1 MRSLVAVALVVG
13 VGFVAGPVVLP
24 ASAAFTRPSLGQIKG
39 TPTGAGGAIVPF
51 SGPEGVTVDNTD
63 DLWVGE
69 GSIENHLDQFEPA
82 YDNSSFIQMLP
93 LEAFTFPESLAFE
106 DASKDLFF
114 SGKNENDGTNK
125 SVEIFDTSARHIIEV
140 KEWEKRKFVEGGTG
154 GGVHVAVDNSMDSFD
169 PSAGSVYVTHGGND
183 EPPPVGDDLPQ
194 GIEKFSAGGEAG
206 DFVNANKEPVSLP
219 YVKDNEIT
227 GIPGESFSEEI
238 RGTPGSVAV
247 DQAGDIYAVDLNYNW
262 KTKNNSLESAIVEF
276 GPEGVFLRAFTGEGT
291 PGVGEDHEG
300 FGGELRGVAVDPV
313 TGDVLVSVIN
323 RSRAEGVVDEFGSSG
338 GFVDQIT
345 GVEVSPGVRVGLKNP
360 SEMVVDS
367 RGDLYVVDDVEHVVD
382 VFGPGLFYPILK
394 LSEPSAVS
402 SSEAVLVGSVDPE
415 GLELSECRFEYVM
428 ESVFVKEGF
437 SKAASSEC
445 VPSAG
450 KVSEDVREEIKDGG
464 NGRVPVAV
472 SAVLS
477 KLLGGV
483 TYRYRLVARTAGSGG
498 GVEVSEPLGFTTS
511 APPGVVSSSVSN
523 VSSSFVDLNA
533 SIGPLGLA
541 TSYRFEYDTRPYVGS
556 ESHGVSV
563 PVPDASVGS
572 GGVTGGTIVSVVQQV
587 GGLEPGTTYYY
598 RVVAENS
605 SGVTRGAVC
614 GGVPASD
621 CTFSTLP
628 LTGEGLP
635 DGRAYEL
642 VTPSNKGS
650 AEDMFGAVNTGYE
663 YNDFNNFDVGYS
675 SGSGEEFLL
684 ETRAAFGSFA
694 AAANNLYVFKRDE
707 QDKDWLTIPVASP
720 SLGVQSFEY
729 TGDVF
734 DPSSFSLLGVSDKVG
749 AQASSSGLHDLS
761 LVGSPGGPYT
771 EIHNEN
777 YTEKNVGTLIVGAS
791 YDLSDLILESIDHTL
806 ASSVKGQDPDSHTL
820 YEWANGKFTPV
831 SMNTKGTV
839 FQCGAV
845 LGQGIVSGSRHNAVS
860 ADGSEVFFTAPDPY
874 AESTGNGCWGG
885 EASPQTN
892 PPQLYLHSTT
902 PTVTGTVEL
911 SKPEKGVS
919 DPTCALLEEACH
931 PAVYVGAAENG
942 SKVFFI
948 SEGELT
954 SEAVSLK
961 LEDPELYECEII
973 QEAAGASCKLT
984 RISAGEDN
992 SPVREAGSTGAH
1004 VWTVPTVSNDGSE
1017 VYFTA
1022 FGALAPGASAL
1033 NVENP
1038 GPVNLYRYDT
1048 ETSKTVYVTTVN
1060 TLDYPE
1066 NNQLAWDGHAH
1077 MSIDFGGGA
1086 LEARANWYATPDG
1099 HYLLFAARSEPPDG
1113 YSTVEAGAGDC
1124 PVYSTEHS
1132 APLGHCSEVYRYDT
1146 ELPVSQDKPGVPNN
1160 PVCVSCDPSGALPV
1174 SNAFFATTAASKSP
1188 AGGAVR
1194 AMSDNGSCVFF
1205 DSADPLVKQAQNQ
1218 TLDVYEWEAY
1228 GSGHCETN
1236 PAPGISVCELAQGC
1250 IYLISS
1256 GDDPTPSYFV
1266 GADSKGNNVFFGTHA
1281 RLAPQDNDES
1291 GDLYDARIDG
1301 GFSIPSNTGPCEGNT
1316 CQNPVPT
1323 PIDATPSSLTF
1334 IGPENINETK
1344 PATTRAKTLTNAE
1357 KLKDALKACKKKPK
1371 ARRKKCETEAHKHYP
1386 TKTKKTKKTVAR
1398 ARHATSGKDSK

>member
-1 MRSLVAVALVVG
+1 MRSLVAIALVVV

-51 SGPEGVTVDNTD
+51 SGPEGVTVDDTD
-63 DLWVGE
+63 DIWVGD
-69 GSIENHLDQFEPA
+69 GSNDDRLDEFEPA
-82 YDNSSFIQMLP
+82 YDGNNFLKMFII
-93 LEAFTFPESLAFE
+93 EAFTFPESLAF
-106 DASKDLFF
+106 DNVSKYFYF
-114 SGKNENDGTNK
+114 SGQNKNNETNRVVEVFN
-125 SVEIFDTSARHIIEV
+125 SSGDHVEI
-140 KEWEKRKFVEGGTG
+140 KGWEGKRFAEAQR
-154 GGVHVAVDNSMDSFD
+154 GGVHVAIDNSTDLFD
-169 PSAGSVYVTHGGND
+169 LSAGSVYVAHSGED
-183 EPPPVGDDLPQ
+183 DKPPVGDGLPQ
-194 GIEKFSAGGEAG
+194 GIEKFNAMGESE
-206 DFVNANKEPVSLP
+206 DFVNTSKEPVSLS
-219 YVKDNEIT
+219 YVKGNEIT
-227 GIPGESFSEEI
+227 GVPDENFSEEAHAS
-238 RGTPGSVAV
+238 PASVAV
-247 DQAGDIYAVDLNYNW
+247 DEAGNIYAVDLSYNS
-262 KTKNNSLESAIVEF
+262 KSKSVSREGAAVEF
-276 GPEGVFLRAFTGEGT
+276 SPEGVFLRAFTGEDT
-291 PGVGEDHEG
+291 PGIGEDHEG
-300 FGGELRGVAVDPV
+300 FGGELRGVAIDPA
-313 TGDVLVSVIN
+313 TGDVLISVYN
-323 RSRAEGVVDEFGSSG
+323 PREGGVVDEFGPSG
-338 GFVDQIT
+338 GFVNQIT
-345 GVEVSPGVRVGLKNP
+345 GFEVSPGVRVGLKDP

-367 RGDLYVVDDVEHVVD
+367 RGDLYVVDGVEHVVD
-382 VFGPGLFYPILK
+382 VFGPGLFYPSLK
-394 LSEPSAVS
+394 LSEASAVS
-402 SSEAVLVGSVDPE
+402 SSEASLVGSVNPE
-415 GLELSECRFEYVM
+415 GLELSECRFEYVT
-428 ESVFVKEGF
+428 ESVFLEEGF
-437 SKAASSEC
+437 SKTETREC
-445 VPSAG
+445 VPSAS
-450 KVSEDVREEIKDGG
+450 KVSEDVKEEIKDGG
-464 NGRVPVAV
+464 DGRVPVGV
-472 SAVLS
+472 GVTL
-477 KLLGGV
+477 KGLLGGV
-483 TYRYRLVARTAGSGG
+483 TYRYRLVARTAGAAG

-511 APPGVVSSSVSN
+511 AAPRLVSSSVSN

-533 SIGPLGLA
+533 EIGPFGLA

-563 PVPDASVGS
+563 PVPDASIGS

-587 GGLEPGTTYYY
+587 AGLQPGTTYYY

-675 SGSGEEFLL
+675 SEEGEEFLL

-734 DPSSFSLLGVSDKVG
+734 DPSSFSSLGVSDKVG

-761 LVGSPGGPYT
+761 LVGPPGGPYT

-791 YDLSDLILESIDHTL
+791 YDLSDLILESTDHTL
-806 ASSVKGQDPDSHTL
+806 ASNVKGQDPDSHTL

-902 PTVTGTVEL
+902 PSVTGTVEL

-931 PAVYVGAAENG
+931 PAVYVGASENG

-973 QEAAGASCKLT
+973 QEKAGASCKLT
-984 RISAGEDN
+984 RISAGENN
-992 SPVREAGSTGAH
+992 SPVREAGSTSAH

-1236 PAPGISVCELAQGC
+1236 PSSGISVCELAQGC

-1291 GDLYDARIDG
+1291 GDLYDARIGG
-1301 GFSIPSNTGPCEGNT
+1301 GFSVPSNTGPCEGNT

-1344 PATTRAKTLTNAE
+1344 SATTRAKTLTNAE

-1386 TKTKKTKKTVAR
+1386 TKTKKAKKAAVR